1 MFVQGNTFRDVKR
14 YFNDRLKG
22 SFSDTE
28 LQLMLKAIVVKILNI
43 NDLEFLLNKE
53 ALRFSESELLEIRS
67 VVLRLLEAEPFQY
80 IVGETEFYGIIFKT
94 DKRALVP
101 RPETEELVSWVA
113 DHYKDMTNISVV
125 DLCAGTGCIGIALK
139 KIIPNG
145 KVALVELSS
154 QSIELIEENVKNIG
168 VEVSVFTGDVLDSE
182 LYSNFSE
189 LDCIVSNPPYIPNSD
204 KKLMGKNVLNFEPEM
219 ALFVEDEDP
228 LLFYRQIA
236 KNGLSSLKSGGRIFY
251 EIHENFG
258 SEVVDLLKSI
268 GFVNIELRKDLQG
281 RDRMV
286 VAQKVI
292 S

>member
-28 LQLMLKAIVVKILNI
+28 LQLMLKTIVVKILNI
-43 NDLEFLLNKE
+43 NDLGFLLNKE
-53 ALRFSESELLEIRS
+53 TLRFSESELLEIRS

>member
-28 LQLMLKAIVVKILNI
+28 LQLMLKTIVVKILNI

-53 ALRFSESELLEIRS
+53 TLRFSESELLEIRS